1 LAYAF
6 VIIDD
11 DLACRQ
17 MLARIIEKENLGEV
31 VAEFSEGREGIVDEI
46 VELAP
51 DIVLV
56 DLLMPG
62 EDGIELVLKLK
73 ERSFG
78 GKIIMISQVENKEM
92 VAQAYSA
99 GIEFYITKPVNRIE
113 VVAVIGKVIERIKMQ
128 RSFMQV
134 RNSLEAIDNI
144 NSFTPL
150 MQPERKEEAAAPGKP
165 PPAISEDIRN
175 NAMEILSDL
184 GIIGEPGSHDLL
196 QIIVFLNSVTD
207 TEKYLGKFRHLKDL
221 YQAVQKEY
229 LKSDYKEATD
239 IRTIEQRIRRAI
251 KHAMENLAALG
262 LEDFYNPY
270 FERYGSKFFDFNE
283 LRQRMQE
290 LKENKK
296 GSSKA
301 RINIKQFINAL
312 YMEARAKS
320 S

>member
-1 LAYAF
+1 MAYAF

>member
-1 LAYAF
+1 MAYSF

-31 VAEFSEGREGIVDEI
+31 AAEFSEGRDGIVDEI
-46 VELAP
+46 IKLVP

-62 EDGIELVLKLK
+62 EDGIELAHKLK
-73 ERSFG
+73 DRSFS

-99 GIEFYITKPVNRIE
+99 GIEFYITKPINRIE
-113 VVAVIGKVIERIKMQ
+113 VVAVIGKVIERIEMQ
-128 RSFMQV
+128 HSFMQV

-150 MQPERKEEAAAPGKP
+150 IRQGRKEETTSPGKSQP
-165 PPAISEDIRN
+165 DTAEDIRSN
-175 NAMEILSDL
+175 TMEILSDL

-196 QIIVFLNSVTD
+196 QIIVFLSSVTD

-221 YQAVQKEY
+221 YLAVQKEY
-229 LKSDYKEATD
+229 LKSDHKEATD
-239 IRTIEQRIRRAI
+239 IRTIEQRVRRAI
-251 KHAMENLAALG
+251 KHAMENQAALG

-283 LRQRMQE
+283 LRQKMHE

-296 GSSKA
+296 EGSRA
-301 RINIKQFINAL
+301 RVNIKQFINAL
-312 YMEARAKS
+312 YMEAQARNS
-320 S
+320 